1 MLEVRDLHSGY
12 GEAHVV
18 RGVSLDVG
26 AGEIVAVLGRNGMGK
41 TTLIRSIMGLTP
53 PQIRSGSITWRGES
67 LIGLRPH
74 DIAARKIAIVPQGRR
89 LFPSLTV
96 TEHLTMLKSARAKDG
111 WTVDRVFGIFPR
123 LAERRHHRGGQ
134 LSGGERGMLAVGR
147 ALMIDPQL
155 ILMDEPSEGLAPVMV
170 QHLEEIVLDLKRE
183 GLSILLVEQN
193 LYSALAVADR
203 VYILE
208 TGQVVH
214 QGDAATLSAADR
226 SVVSAP
232 RRAVRSLN
240 GSVSRPH
247 RNLRRNPCQSAESG
261 PNRRSGSSVSKSRN

>member
-1 MLEVRDLHSGY
+1 MLEVGELYSGY
-12 GEAHVV
+12 GEAIVV

-26 AGEIVAVLGRNGMGK
+26 AGEIVALLGRNGMGK
-41 TTLIRSIMGLTP
+41 TTVIRSIMGLTP
-53 PQIRSGSITWRGES
+53 PRIRSGAIAWRGES

-96 TEHLTMLKSARAKDG
+96 IEHLTMLKSARAKDG
-111 WTVDRVFGIFPR
+111 WTVDRVLGIFPR
-123 LAERRHHRGGQ
+123 LAERRYHRGGQ

-170 QHLEEIVLDLKRE
+170 QHLEEIILDLKRE

-214 QGDAATLSAADR
+214 QGGAKELSERTDLLFQR
-226 SVVSAP
+226 LGV
-232 RRAVRSLN
+232 
-240 GSVSRPH
+240 
-247 RNLRRNPCQSAESG
+247 Q
-261 PNRRSGSSVSKSRN
+261 

>member
-12 GEAHVV
+12 GEALVV
-18 RGVSLDVG
+18 RGVSLDVR
-26 AGEIVAVLGRNGMGK
+26 AGEVVAVLGRNGMGK
-41 TTLIRSIMGLTP
+41 TTLIRSIMGLAP
-53 PQIRSGSITWRGES
+53 PQVRSGSIKWRGES
-67 LIGLRPH
+67 LLGLRPH
-74 DIAARKIAIVPQGRR
+74 DIATRKIAIIPQGRR

-96 TEHLTMLKSARAKDG
+96 IEHLTMLKSARATTG
-111 WTVDRVFGIFPR
+111 WTVERVFGLFPR

-147 ALMIDPQL
+147 ALMIDPEL

-170 QHLEEIVLDLKRE
+170 QHLEGIIGDLKRE

-203 VYILE
+203 VYVLE

-214 QGDAATLSAADR
+214 QADAATLANQTELLFAR
-226 SVVSAP
+226 LGV
-232 RRAVRSLN
+232 
-240 GSVSRPH
+240 
-247 RNLRRNPCQSAESG
+247 Q
-261 PNRRSGSSVSKSRN
+261 

>member
-12 GEAHVV
+12 GDAVVV
-18 RGVSLDVG
+18 RGVSLDVKP
-26 AGEIVAVLGRNGMGK
+26 GEIVALLGRNGMGK
-41 TTLIRSIMGLTP
+41 TTVIRSIMGLVP
-53 PQIRSGSITWRGES
+53 PQVRSGTVTWRGEN
-67 LIGLRPH
+67 LIGLPSH

-96 TEHLTMLKSARAKDG
+96 TEHLTMLKSARARDG
-111 WTVDRVFGIFPR
+111 WTLDRVFGIFPR

-147 ALMIDPQL
+147 ALMIDPEL

-170 QHLEEIVLDLKRE
+170 QHLESIIVDLKKE

-203 VYILE
+203 VYVLE
-208 TGQVVH
+208 TGQIVH
-214 QGDAATLSAADR
+214 HGTSEE
-226 SVVSAP
+226 
-232 RRAVRSLN
+232 LN
-240 GSVSRPH
+240 NQTDVLFQRLGV
-247 RNLRRNPCQSAESG
+247 Q
-261 PNRRSGSSVSKSRN
+261 

>member
-12 GEAHVV
+12 GEAQVV

-26 AGEIVAVLGRNGMGK
+26 LGEIVALLGRNGMGK
-41 TTLIRSIMGLTP
+41 TTLIRSIMGLVP
-53 PQIRSGSITWRGES
+53 PRISSGSISWRGEN
-67 LIGLRPH
+67 LVGLRPH
-74 DIAARKIAIVPQGRR
+74 HVADRKIAIVPQGRR

-111 WTVDRVFGIFPR
+111 WTLERVFGIFPR

-170 QHLEEIVLDLKRE
+170 QSLEEIVLSLKRE

-203 VYILE
+203 LYVLE
-208 TGQVVH
+208 TGQIVH
-214 QGDAATLSAADR
+214 QGDARAMAAQPELLFQR
-226 SVVSAP
+226 LGVS
-232 RRAVRSLN
+232 
-240 GSVSRPH
+240 
-247 RNLRRNPCQSAESG
+247 
-261 PNRRSGSSVSKSRN
+261 

>member
-12 GEAHVV
+12 GEAQVV
-18 RGVSLDVG
+18 RGVTLNVQK
-26 AGEIVAVLGRNGMGK
+26 GEIVALLGRNGMGK

-53 PQIRSGSITWRGES
+53 PRVTAGSVQWQGHELT
-67 LIGLRPH
+67 GLAPH
-74 DIAARKIAIVPQGRR
+74 EVAGRKIAIVPQGRR

-96 TEHLTMLKSARAKDG
+96 TEHLTMLKSPRVKTG

-147 ALMIDPQL
+147 ALMIDPEL

-170 QHLEEIVLDLKRE
+170 QNLENIVLDLKRE
-183 GLSILLVEQN
+183 GLSVLLVEQN

-208 TGQVVH
+208 TGKIVH
-214 QGDAATLSAADR
+214 EGDAKELTQR
-226 SVVSAP
+226 SEMLLKHLGV
-232 RRAVRSLN
+232 
-240 GSVSRPH
+240 H
-247 RNLRRNPCQSAESG
+247 
-261 PNRRSGSSVSKSRN
+261 

>member
-12 GEAHVV
+12 GEAVVV

-26 AGEIVAVLGRNGMGK
+26 AGEIVALLGRNGMGK
-41 TTLIRSIMGLTP
+41 TTFIRSIMGLVP
-53 PQIRSGSITWRGES
+53 PQIRSGTISWRGENMV
-67 LIGLRPH
+67 GMKPH

-89 LFPSLTV
+89 LFSSLTV
-96 TEHLTMLKSARAKDG
+96 TEHLTMLKSPRTKVG
-111 WTVDRVFGIFPR
+111 WTIERVFGIFPR

-170 QHLEEIVLDLKRE
+170 QHLEDIILNLKRE

-214 QGDAATLSAADR
+214 QGDAKELSQQTDLLFQR
-226 SVVSAP
+226 LGV
-232 RRAVRSLN
+232 
-240 GSVSRPH
+240 
-247 RNLRRNPCQSAESG
+247 Q
-261 PNRRSGSSVSKSRN
+261 